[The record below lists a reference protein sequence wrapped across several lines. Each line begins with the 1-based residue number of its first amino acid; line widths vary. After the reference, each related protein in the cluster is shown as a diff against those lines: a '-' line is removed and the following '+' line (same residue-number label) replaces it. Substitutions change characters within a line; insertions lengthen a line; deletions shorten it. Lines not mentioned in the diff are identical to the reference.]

1 MFAVAG
7 IFIEVEG
14 RGAGRAPGH
23 RGEGMDMTSRPA
35 LCDDPA
41 AIDADWIRRALAVG
55 GASDSSSIRDVVV
68 EDLGSATNAF
78 GRLLRCHLTTA
89 GGTAAEPATVI
100 VKLPTAD
107 RRAFRF
113 ARWLAMHRRE
123 YGFYRRLARPA
134 HIRSPTLLYGDFD
147 EDTHRFVL
155 VLEDLRDLEVPIQV
169 AGVSTGRT
177 RLAVREIAKLH
188 GQFWGAVDCPA
199 LSGCSDVLGPR
210 IRRFLQI
217 AYLLCLPVVLERFG
231 DSFSPQTRRLAEA
244 LGPRITAHLASVAA
258 GPRTFVHG
266 DYRGENMFFA
276 PEVGGGAS
284 TGAGS
289 AVGGS
294 SGAVGSAADVAT
306 AGVDAAAGDDFAV
319 VDWQGCGLGAGLYDV
334 AYFLGTGVVP
344 GDRRRVERAALEEYH
359 EIVCRLGARD
369 FTFDDCWRGYRQN
382 MLSVLMPCILAC
394 GGLDLGDQRLHDLV
408 RSGLERALAAVED
421 LDVAEFLPRGRI
433 LSAASVLSILWRGA
447 YKAYRVGTTGGHG

>member
-1 MFAVAG
+1 
-7 IFIEVEG
+7 
-14 RGAGRAPGH
+14 
-23 RGEGMDMTSRPA
+23 MTSRPA

-41 AIDADWIRRALAVG
+41 AIDAEWMQRALAAG
-55 GASDSSSIRDVVV
+55 GASDSPAIRDVVV

-78 GRLLRCHLTTA
+78 GRLLRCHLTTD
-89 GGTAAEPATVI
+89 GGIAAEPATVI

-113 ARWLAMHRRE
+113 ARWLSMHQRE
-123 YGFYRRLARPA
+123 YLFYRRLARHA
-134 HIRSPTLLYGDFD
+134 RIRSPTLLYGDFD

-155 VLEDLRDLEVPIQV
+155 VLEDLGDMEVPVQV
-169 AGVSTGRT
+169 AGVEAGRA
-177 RLAVREIAKLH
+177 RLAVREIARLH
-188 GQFWGAVDCPA
+188 GQFWGAVNHQA

-210 IRRFLQI
+210 FRRFMQI

-266 DYRGENMFFA
+266 DYRAENMFFGPA
-276 PEVGGGAS
+276 VGGSAS

-294 SGAVGSAADVAT
+294 SGGVGAAANVASAR
-306 AGVDAAAGDDFAV
+306 VDAAAGDDFAV

-344 GDRRRVERAALEEYH
+344 GARRRVEREALEEYH

-382 MLSVLMPCILAC
+382 MLGVLMPCILAC
-394 GGLDLGDQRLHDLV
+394 GGLDLGDQRLHALV
-408 RSGLERALAAVED
+408 RSGLERALAAMED

-433 LSAASVLSILWRGA
+433 PSAANVLSILWRGA
-447 YKAYRVGTTGGHG
+447 YEAYRVWKTGEDG